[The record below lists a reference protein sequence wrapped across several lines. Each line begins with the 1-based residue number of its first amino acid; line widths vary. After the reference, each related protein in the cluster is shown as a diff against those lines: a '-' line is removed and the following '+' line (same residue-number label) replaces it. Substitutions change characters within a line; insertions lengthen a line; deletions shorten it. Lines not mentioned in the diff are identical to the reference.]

1 MIYIP
6 TNFGWTYV
14 GSEGRSHRSS
24 RLEDQDSTS
33 TPPTPIT
40 ENSFQPLEDDD
51 VELVADESI
60 SVGDDKDTLQSEDH
74 ILLEDSAVD
83 DADLRS
89 VNSNVA
95 GRPGSEDTNEDFS
108 HENSF
113 SEHMVKLQKAFAP
126 GTQSPSVVAHQTSPV
141 TLPKQLH
148 ILDEDDSVDLA
159 LSGTAELTRE
169 ASAVETASQSGD
181 DNQDA
186 VDSETNDEDMDGSVE
201 HILGFDELE
210 DSSDSEFS
218 SSDVVMDSSTKL
230 EEAPARDVGV
240 PQGLGDT
247 QGTATSTNNPASN
260 QLVLAAAELVRA
272 TTELVE
278 TTTSANRSARMAEA
292 GGSRKRHLN
301 LARLKSA
308 LERAGQPEN
317 RRLHAGRR
325 SQVAGSS
332 GIRQELP
339 ELPPAPSS
347 ERLLLGAGGSDTVT
361 TAASGSGSELRDTAE
376 IDRPRLPPAPSTQRL
391 LLEYGRAGDATSFG
405 DNTSDVRHSSVQQN
419 RHMPLPAPPSRRL
432 LLAAPPPS
440 SSEHDSQTAGQVVVR
455 QTSQHSAPAEAQQP
469 LANTGRI
476 TRSAAGTA
484 GAAGAAG
491 AARVP
496 APSSRHRHREA
507 SRDTVVV
514 NKRLADLIEQNGYYV
529 PNSALQRLARKENSS
544 LILNRTNLITRPTDN
559 LPLKVVSE
567 NSTSNSSPR
576 LENEASNGSPT
587 TPSTSASL
595 SSESSAHSEPVVT
608 SPTSSAVTS
617 PTLESSS
624 SRRDHQT
631 TPPSSSNRMLSFEK
645 SAKRNRSTSP
655 TTTASG
661 LLWGSRSSDRH
672 SDKLKLSNSESALDS
687 ESRSLLHGL
696 PAREGSTLRAPH
708 GHLQG
713 TPNLRFNPT
722 PDAVPFLSHTHS
734 ATHNVPATS
743 ASVDEDSVVS
753 TDSQSHSPASTTEAD
768 VEATSDEIS
777 IAAPYNSD
785 SQGSSEHLADGI
797 DFLHETFV
805 SSPADDEIIFV
816 DESAS
821 PSGDPSAG
829 AVDDVIGIG
838 CIYSNSEEPTVKARM
853 ASGRLDTLSA
863 INIKLPILRNDIKV
877 LESSKP
883 GLCFTAPDVEN
894 VRALISDR
902 DWADLKDRPAFIR
915 FPNVG
920 VALLDPGKKL
930 KRDPRS
936 LAEANNREDKR
947 FWFDAAYSEF
957 AAIDGN
963 HVYQVVPLPAGR
975 KALGTKWVL
984 KKKLNTDGSIDKYK
998 ARLVVQGGLYVDD
1011 ILTASN
1017 VPGEFE
1023 RFFRNLSG
1031 YFAIKDEGGVNKFLG
1046 IRVQDSDRT
1055 ISLDL
1060 EHYIADMIEVFKLGD
1075 QTAKS
1080 IPLPKKHGLDFP
1092 QGLDARPAN
1101 QSLYR
1106 SILGKLQFA
1115 AQTARPDIAYATGKL
1130 AQYAS
1135 DPRAIHMDRA
1145 YHVLSYLKGTKDLAI
1160 VYHKNVPG
1168 ASPRLLRGWSDADW
1182 ANDPDRK
1189 SISGFAF
1196 SHGPSTFSWK
1206 SAKQKLTAT
1215 STTEA
1220 ELIAAFSAT
1229 CEAVY
1234 FRDLLE
1240 ELGESQP
1247 TTVIMEDNKGV
1258 LDLMKDSKHH
1268 ERTKHID
1275 TKYMRTRDHVKA
1287 GDTRLEAVASAD
1299 NVADIFTKALAK
1311 PQFLYLRNLLGMS
1324 TRPQVEGGN
1333 GLDAVLVSSNNT
1345 SIVTPQS
1352 FSKTRRRKDQEIES

>member
-1 MIYIP
+1 MFFGEKPIYEGDILIDYSEIGNRDPDYSDSSTDESESEDESDSDDYSP
-6 TNFGWTYV
+6 TSLSGGGGGGNFGWTYV

-33 TPPTPIT
+33 TSSTPIT
-40 ENSFQPLEDDD
+40 VNSFQPLEDVD

-60 SVGDDKDTLQSEDH
+60 SVADDKDTLQSEDH

-230 EEAPARDVGV
+230 EEAPAR
-240 PQGLGDT
+240 
-247 QGTATSTNNPASN
+247 S
-260 QLVLAAAELVRA
+260 
-272 TTELVE
+272 
-278 TTTSANRSARMAEA
+278 
-292 GGSRKRHLN
+292 
-301 LARLKSA
+301 RLKSA

-376 IDRPRLPPAPSTQRL
+376 NDRPRLPPAPSTQRL

-631 TPPSSSNRMLSFEK
+631 TPPSSSNRMLSI
-645 SAKRNRSTSP
+645 AQRNILRT
-655 TTTASG
+655 SG

-805 SSPADDEIIFV
+805 SSPADDEIIF
-816 DESAS
+816 
-821 PSGDPSAG
+821 
-829 AVDDVIGIG
+829 
-838 CIYSNSEEPTVKARM
+838 C
-853 ASGRLDTLSA
+853 
-863 INIKLPILRNDIKV
+863 
-877 LESSKP
+877 
-883 GLCFTAPDVEN
+883 
-894 VRALISDR
+894 
-902 DWADLKDRPAFIR
+902 
-915 FPNVG
+915 
-920 VALLDPGKKL
+920 
-930 KRDPRS
+930 
-936 LAEANNREDKR
+936 
-947 FWFDAAYSEF
+947 
-957 AAIDGN
+957 
-963 HVYQVVPLPAGR
+963 
-975 KALGTKWVL
+975 
-984 KKKLNTDGSIDKYK
+984 
-998 ARLVVQGGLYVDD
+998 
-1011 ILTASN
+1011 
-1017 VPGEFE
+1017 
-1023 RFFRNLSG
+1023 
-1031 YFAIKDEGGVNKFLG
+1031 
-1046 IRVQDSDRT
+1046 
-1055 ISLDL
+1055 
-1060 EHYIADMIEVFKLGD
+1060 
-1075 QTAKS
+1075 
-1080 IPLPKKHGLDFP
+1080 
-1092 QGLDARPAN
+1092 
-1101 QSLYR
+1101 
-1106 SILGKLQFA
+1106 
-1115 AQTARPDIAYATGKL
+1115 
-1130 AQYAS
+1130 
-1135 DPRAIHMDRA
+1135 
-1145 YHVLSYLKGTKDLAI
+1145 
-1160 VYHKNVPG
+1160 
-1168 ASPRLLRGWSDADW
+1168 
-1182 ANDPDRK
+1182 
-1189 SISGFAF
+1189 
-1196 SHGPSTFSWK
+1196 
-1206 SAKQKLTAT
+1206 
-1215 STTEA
+1215 
-1220 ELIAAFSAT
+1220 
-1229 CEAVY
+1229 
-1234 FRDLLE
+1234 
-1240 ELGESQP
+1240 
-1247 TTVIMEDNKGV
+1247 
-1258 LDLMKDSKHH
+1258 
-1268 ERTKHID
+1268 
-1275 TKYMRTRDHVKA
+1275 
-1287 GDTRLEAVASAD
+1287 
-1299 NVADIFTKALAK
+1299 
-1311 PQFLYLRNLLGMS
+1311 
-1324 TRPQVEGGN
+1324 
-1333 GLDAVLVSSNNT
+1333 
-1345 SIVTPQS
+1345 
-1352 FSKTRRRKDQEIES
+1352 

>member
-1 MIYIP
+1 MSCLAEIGNRDPDYSDSSTDESESEDESDSDDYSP
-6 TNFGWTYV
+6 TSLSGGGGGGNFGWTY
-14 GSEGRSHRSS
+14 
-24 RLEDQDSTS
+24 DSTS
-33 TPPTPIT
+33 TSSTPIT
-40 ENSFQPLEDDD
+40 VNSFQPLEDVD

-60 SVGDDKDTLQSEDH
+60 SVADDKDTLQSEDH

-230 EEAPARDVGV
+230 EEAPAR
-240 PQGLGDT
+240 
-247 QGTATSTNNPASN
+247 S
-260 QLVLAAAELVRA
+260 
-272 TTELVE
+272 
-278 TTTSANRSARMAEA
+278 
-292 GGSRKRHLN
+292 
-301 LARLKSA
+301 
-308 LERAGQPEN
+308 
-317 RRLHAGRR
+317 
-325 SQVAGSS
+325 
-332 GIRQELP
+332 
-339 ELPPAPSS
+339 
-347 ERLLLGAGGSDTVT
+347 GGSDTVT

-376 IDRPRLPPAPSTQRL
+376 NDRPRLPPAPSTQRL

-631 TPPSSSNRMLSFEK
+631 TPPSSSNRMLSI
-645 SAKRNRSTSP
+645 AQRNILRT
-655 TTTASG
+655 SG

-797 DFLHETFV
+797 DF
-805 SSPADDEIIFV
+805 
-816 DESAS
+816 
-821 PSGDPSAG
+821 
-829 AVDDVIGIG
+829 
-838 CIYSNSEEPTVKARM
+838 
-853 ASGRLDTLSA
+853 
-863 INIKLPILRNDIKV
+863 
-877 LESSKP
+877 
-883 GLCFTAPDVEN
+883 FT
-894 VRALISDR
+894 
-902 DWADLKDRPAFIR
+902 
-915 FPNVG
+915 
-920 VALLDPGKKL
+920 
-930 KRDPRS
+930 
-936 LAEANNREDKR
+936 
-947 FWFDAAYSEF
+947 
-957 AAIDGN
+957 
-963 HVYQVVPLPAGR
+963 
-975 KALGTKWVL
+975 
-984 KKKLNTDGSIDKYK
+984 
-998 ARLVVQGGLYVDD
+998 
-1011 ILTASN
+1011 
-1017 VPGEFE
+1017 
-1023 RFFRNLSG
+1023 
-1031 YFAIKDEGGVNKFLG
+1031 
-1046 IRVQDSDRT
+1046 
-1055 ISLDL
+1055 
-1060 EHYIADMIEVFKLGD
+1060 
-1075 QTAKS
+1075 
-1080 IPLPKKHGLDFP
+1080 
-1092 QGLDARPAN
+1092 
-1101 QSLYR
+1101 
-1106 SILGKLQFA
+1106 
-1115 AQTARPDIAYATGKL
+1115 
-1130 AQYAS
+1130 
-1135 DPRAIHMDRA
+1135 
-1145 YHVLSYLKGTKDLAI
+1145 
-1160 VYHKNVPG
+1160 
-1168 ASPRLLRGWSDADW
+1168 
-1182 ANDPDRK
+1182 
-1189 SISGFAF
+1189 
-1196 SHGPSTFSWK
+1196 
-1206 SAKQKLTAT
+1206 
-1215 STTEA
+1215 
-1220 ELIAAFSAT
+1220 
-1229 CEAVY
+1229 
-1234 FRDLLE
+1234 
-1240 ELGESQP
+1240 
-1247 TTVIMEDNKGV
+1247 
-1258 LDLMKDSKHH
+1258 
-1268 ERTKHID
+1268 
-1275 TKYMRTRDHVKA
+1275 
-1287 GDTRLEAVASAD
+1287 
-1299 NVADIFTKALAK
+1299 
-1311 PQFLYLRNLLGMS
+1311 
-1324 TRPQVEGGN
+1324 
-1333 GLDAVLVSSNNT
+1333 
-1345 SIVTPQS
+1345 
-1352 FSKTRRRKDQEIES
+1352 